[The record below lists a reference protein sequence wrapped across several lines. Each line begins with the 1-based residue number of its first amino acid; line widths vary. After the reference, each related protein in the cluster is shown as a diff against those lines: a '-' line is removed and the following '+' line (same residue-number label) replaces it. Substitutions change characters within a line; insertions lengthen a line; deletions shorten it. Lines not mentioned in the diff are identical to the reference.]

1 MTTKTIFNMDISL
14 KTAAMKKAR
23 AEGLTLSA
31 VLNLIL
37 KAFVKNELQI
47 GAFEKSIIIAKED
60 IKRGR
65 VISQED
71 LFKKLGI

>member
-1 MTTKTIFNMDISL
+1 MDVSL
-14 KTAAMKKAR
+14 KNAAMKKAR

-37 KAFVKNELQI
+37 KAFVKDELQI
-47 GAFEKSIIIAKED
+47 GAFEKNIFVARED
-60 IKRGR
+60 VKRGR
-65 VISQED
+65 IISQED